1 MVIKKLVDF
10 MIHPYW
16 HAAITIHGVHNGK
29 KINAVSVGYATIVW
43 DYNEK
48 NLSDIAYY

>member
-1 MVIKKLVDF
+1 MQQLLSMESTV
-10 MIHPYW
+10 
-16 HAAITIHGVHNGK
+16 GK
-29 KINAVSVGYATIVW
+29 KINAVSVGYATTVW